1 MSDASLLGNGLHDTR
16 AMSHAAHFEIHWTFG
31 DGLSACTTAMT
42 VTVVCRRKTNR
53 QSLRFASPPQS
64 FQSENI
70 SGVTQE

>member
-1 MSDASLLGNGLHDTR
+1 MSDASWPRNGLRDTR
-16 AMSHAAHFEIHWTFG
+16 AMSHDALFEIHWTFG
-31 DGLSACTTAMT
+31 DGLSACTTVMT

-53 QSLRFASPPQS
+53 QSLRFASPAQS